1 MYSFFDLSSTKTAR
15 IMAATGALIV
25 TAILMAGAV
34 IPASPALAASDTVI
48 LTTGVLA

>member
-1 MYSFFDLSSTKTAR
+1 MYTFFDLSSTKAAR

-25 TAILMAGAV
+25 TVILMAGAIV
-34 IPASPALAASDTVI
+34 PASPNTVI

>member
-15 IMAATGALIV
+15 VMAATGALIITV
-25 TAILMAGAV
+25 ILMAGAI
-34 IPASPALAASDTVI
+34 IPAAPAATTNTVF